1 MNTKIELNHNRI
13 TKIRDLA
20 DLAVVLFPHNKRH
33 QRVFLAIFVELK
45 YAPVQSL
52 GSLDWIAKDHGISR
66 RVFEIVRAKMRRLGL
81 VDHVSRFSKR
91 AGYREA
97 WMLSARFRRS
107 LVRLSELQQSFT
119 EVGDARQERKDR
131 DLFRYL

>member
-1 MNTKIELNHNRI
+1 MNTKIELNHNKI

-20 DLAVVLFPHNKRH
+20 DLAIILFPHNKRH
-33 QRVFLAIFVELK
+33 QRVFLAIVVELK
-45 YAPVQSL
+45 YAPGQSL
-52 GSLDWIAKDHGISR
+52 GSLDWIAIDYCISR

-81 VDHVSRFSKR
+81 IDHVSRFSR
-91 AGYREA
+91 RSGYREA
-97 WMLSARFRRS
+97 WMFSARISRS